1 MMRWVAGCASAVA
14 LVLAFV
20 FFWKSRALAHD
31 PVPPA
36 PIAAAAY
43 ATPTAQA
50 GGQAALPPEASARSR
65 EEKRFA
71 RADKN
76 KDGRV
81 ILAELLEPRRK
92 AFDKLDAD
100 HNGQLSFQEWTVKT
114 QSKFGEAD
122 ADHNGILNAFEYA
135 STAPAKKPKPVRC
148 AC

>member
-1 MMRWVAGCASAVA
+1 MMRWVAGGASVVA
-14 LVLAFV
+14 LVLALVFV
-20 FFWKSRALAHD
+20 MKSRAQAHD

-43 ATPTAQA
+43 TGPAAQG
-50 GGQAALPPEASARSR
+50 GGQGLLPPVASERSR

-92 AFDKLDAD
+92 AFDKLDTD
-100 HNGQLSFQEWTVKT
+100 HSGQLSFQEWTVKT
-114 QSKFGEAD
+114 STKFGDAD
-122 ADHNGILNAFEYA
+122 ADHNGILNAVEYA
-135 STAPAKKPKPVRC
+135 TTAPTKKPKPVRC